1 MYVWEQCMK
10 KTKITPEKRSSPYI
24 FLIPYLFAVILAGL
38 VVLNYSVAQR
48 IEQRSLP
55 VRVQSARIEPYP
67 LFTFFYEPYIT
78 AQAAIIMD
86 DATKRILYVK
96 SPTLRLST
104 ASTAKIMTALVSMEY
119 FTPDDVLTVKG
130 SGYEGTVVGFQK
142 GEQIIFDDMLYAMM
156 LPSGNDAAY
165 TIAENYPGGVE
176 AFVGKMNEKA
186 RLLHLENTH
195 FADPAGLED
204 DTSFTTVIDL
214 ARLCS
219 FAMKDSHFAQIVS
232 TREKVFSTVAGN
244 IYNVVNINKLLGVN
258 GVIGIKTGQTTG
270 AGGVLTTAKIEDG
283 KMYIAVVMQSTD
295 RFGDTQSLLNLLTK
309 NISYFVPKRQEL

>member
-1 MYVWEQCMK
+1 MK
-10 KTKITPEKRSSPYI
+10 KTQKSPEKRSSPYL
-24 FLIPYLFAVILAGL
+24 FLIPYLLAVILAGL
-38 VVLNYSVAQR
+38 VLLNHSVAQR

-55 VRVQSARIEPYP
+55 VRVQSTQIEPYP

-78 AQAAIIMD
+78 AQGAVIMD

-104 ASTAKIMTALVSMEY
+104 ASTAKIMTALVSMEH
-119 FTPDDVLTVKG
+119 FKPDDVLTVQG
-130 SGYEGTVVGFQK
+130 DGYEGTVVGFGK
-142 GEQIIFDDMLYAMM
+142 GEQIRFDDMLYAMM

-176 AFVGKMNEKA
+176 RFVGKMNDKA
-186 RLLHLENTH
+186 QELHLENTH

-204 DTSFTTVIDL
+204 DSSFTTVVDL
-214 ARLCS
+214 ARLS
-219 FAMKDSHFAQIVS
+219 SLAMQDMHFAQIVS
-232 TREKVFSTVAGN
+232 TREKVLSTIAGN
-244 IYNVVNINKLLGVN
+244 TYDVFNINKLLGVN

-283 KMYIAVVMQSTD
+283 RMYITVVMQSTD